1 LKFIAGGLL
10 SFLLLAACGEA
21 DDSQAV
27 RDMSVKGG
35 MYNFYL
41 HQRYVNLADR
51 RQDISDPPG
60 FKHFIAKARAAALAK
75 KVSPDALDDTTV
87 PQPLQSPFTAAR
99 WDVVSLIERG
109 TMLHFPDETAEVL
122 VLIDCWLW
130 QARMEEELTCRKS
143 FKTALKNLADH
154 RKTLTV
160 VLLGNSDGSVGAVE
174 VDNKQG
180 RQMLTRVGEATQLSA
195 ADPAPSPTFVLD
207 AKEIQEQFLESLEA
221 HPTPPTKF
229 ILYFEQNSSE
239 LTGES
244 RARLPAIINE
254 ISNRTIVDI
263 SIIGHTDRVSTAEYN
278 RALSLKRTRRVINSL
293 VSQGVD
299 AGLIHTSSHGENN
312 PLIPTADNV
321 AEPRNRR
328 VEVIV
333 Q

>member
-10 SFLLLAACGEA
+10 SFFLLAACDEA
-21 DDSQAV
+21 DDSKAV
-27 RDMSVKGG
+27 RDMSAKGG
-35 MYNFYL
+35 MYNTSL
-41 HQRYVNLADR
+41 HQRYVKLADQ
-51 RQDISDPPG
+51 RQDASDPPG
-60 FKHFIAKARAAALAK
+60 FEHFMAKARAAALAK
-75 KVSPDALDDTTV
+75 KLPPDALDDTTV
-87 PQPLQSPFTAAR
+87 PKHLQSRFTAAR
-99 WDVVSLIERG
+99 WDVVSLLERG
-109 TMLHFPDETAEVL
+109 TMLHYPDETAEIL
-122 VLIDCWLW
+122 VLFDCWLW
-130 QARMEEELTCRKS
+130 QAKLEEELTCKKS
-143 FKTALKNLADH
+143 FKTALKNLAAH

-160 VLLGNSDGSVGAVE
+160 VLLGNNDGSVGAVE
-174 VDNKQG
+174 VENKQG
-180 RQMLTRVGEATQLSA
+180 RQVLTRAGEATQLSA
-195 ADPAPSPTFVLD
+195 ANPTPSPTFVID

-229 ILYFEQNSSE
+229 ILYFEHNSSE

-244 RARLPAIINE
+244 RAQLPAIINE
-254 ISNRTIVDI
+254 ISNRTNVDI
-263 SIIGHTDRVSTAEYN
+263 SIIGHTDRVSSAAYN